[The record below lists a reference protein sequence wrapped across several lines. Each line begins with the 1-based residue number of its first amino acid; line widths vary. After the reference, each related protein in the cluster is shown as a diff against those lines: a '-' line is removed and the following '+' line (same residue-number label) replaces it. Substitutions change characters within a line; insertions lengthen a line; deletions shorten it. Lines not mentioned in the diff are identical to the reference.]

1 VCIDVLVY
9 YFEIAAI
16 PLDLP
21 VRPPHAEAMMDPGE
35 IPELIE
41 LIDAFQ
47 HDIPGDELSWTY
59 LADAL
64 ATSSVRIALTWLPQ
78 EIRHQH
84 TAEEIE
90 RQNRQSAS
98 RRAVQG

>member
-1 VCIDVLVY
+1 
-9 YFEIAAI
+9 
-16 PLDLP
+16 
-21 VRPPHAEAMMDPGE
+21 MMDPGE

-47 HDIPGDELSWTY
+47 HDIPRDELSWTY

-78 EIRHQH
+78 ETRHQH
-84 TAEEIE
+84 TTEEIE
-90 RQNRQSAS
+90 RQNRQSARS
-98 RRAVQG
+98 RTTAK

>member
-1 VCIDVLVY
+1 
-9 YFEIAAI
+9 
-16 PLDLP
+16 
-21 VRPPHAEAMMDPGE
+21 MDPGE
-35 IPELIE
+35 IPELIG

-47 HDIPGDELSWTY
+47 HDIPDDELSRTY

-78 EIRHQH
+78 EARHQH

-90 RQNRQSAS
+90 RQNRPSPS
-98 RRAVQG
+98 RWAVQGWIRRNLDARERPLNKSRGNANALIL